1 MVEFAPFQKISK
13 KKLKKKD
20 TKAGSIEDGK
30 HIFLVSQW
38 KINATSVV
46 HCKVLTIQKFFFTDP
61 EYRKFLESYCADEEK
76 ICANP
81 EILLGEIEAK
91 TRELI
96 GLFSC
101 FFFFLRILSIFLYL
115 YDTTCKS

>member
-1 MVEFAPFQKISK
+1 LQ
-13 KKLKKKD
+13 
-20 TKAGSIEDGK
+20 SIN
-30 HIFLVSQW
+30 I
-38 KINATSVV
+38 
-46 HCKVLTIQKFFFTDP
+46 IQKFFFTDP

-96 GLFSC
+96 GLFS
-101 FFFFLRILSIFLYL
+101 
-115 YDTTCKS
+115 

>member
-20 TKAGSIEDGK
+20 AKAGSIEDGK
-30 HIFLVSQW
+30 PIFLMSQW
-38 KINATSVV
+38 KIDSISFMQSTNV
-46 HCKVLTIQKFFFTDP
+46 IQKFIFTDP

-81 EILLGEIEAK
+81 ETLLGEIEAK

-96 GLFSC
+96 GLFS
-101 FFFFLRILSIFLYL
+101 
-115 YDTTCKS
+115 

>member
-20 TKAGSIEDGK
+20 AKAGSIEDGK
-30 HIFLVSQW
+30 HFLGVTVENRFHFCPALQS
-38 KINATSVV
+38 INV
-46 HCKVLTIQKFFFTDP
+46 IQKFFFTDP

-96 GLFSC
+96 GLFS
-101 FFFFLRILSIFLYL
+101 
-115 YDTTCKS
+115 

>member
-20 TKAGSIEDGK
+20 AKAGSIED
-30 HIFLVSQW
+30 
-38 KINATSVV
+38 
-46 HCKVLTIQKFFFTDP
+46 DP

-81 EILLGEIEAK
+81 ETLLGEIEAK

-96 GLFSC
+96 ENPRREKG
-101 FFFFLRILSIFLYL
+101 RAKAEGIGEEAAERRREKE
-115 YDTTCKS
+115 TQRRGKT

>member
-1 MVEFAPFQKISK
+1 MVENRFYFCHALQ
-13 KKLKKKD
+13 
-20 TKAGSIEDGK
+20 SINIIK
-30 HIFLVSQW
+30 
-38 KINATSVV
+38 
-46 HCKVLTIQKFFFTDP
+46 KFFFTDP

-96 GLFSC
+96 GLFS
-101 FFFFLRILSIFLYL
+101 
-115 YDTTCKS
+115 